1 MGRDVAR
8 LAGGRF
14 VWRLAGSLVGWLAS
28 WQVGWVVLAAAP
40 LKWASLFR
48 KN

>member
-1 MGRDVAR
+1 MGRWVGWLVGRDVAR

-28 WQVGWVVLAAAP
+28 WQVGWLVGG
-40 LKWASLFR
+40 
-48 KN
+48 